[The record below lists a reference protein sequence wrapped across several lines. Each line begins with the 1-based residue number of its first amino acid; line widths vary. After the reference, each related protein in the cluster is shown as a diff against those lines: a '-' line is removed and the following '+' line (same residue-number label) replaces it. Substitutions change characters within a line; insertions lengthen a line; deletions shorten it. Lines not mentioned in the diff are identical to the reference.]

1 MIENLVIVES
11 PAKAKTIEKFLGKDF
26 RVVSSFGHIRDLSK
40 KNLGIDIEKNFT
52 PDYEIP
58 KEKAKVVSEL
68 RKAAADSKNIWIASD
83 EDREGEAIAWHLAS
97 VLKLDLSATKRIVFH
112 EITKEAISGAIQNPR
127 QIDMNLVNSQQAR
140 RILDRLV
147 GFEISPV
154 LWKKVQPSLSAGRVQ
169 SVAVR
174 LLVEREREIIS
185 FESESAFRVTAIF
198 GIDSLTGENAVL
210 KAEASKRFPGEKE
223 AQKFLELCVDSKYSI
238 SSISIK
244 PGTRSP
250 APPFTTSTLQQEAY
264 RKLGFSVAQTMA
276 VAQKLYEAGRI
287 TYMRTDST
295 NLSTLALSKSREV
308 IISEFGEKYSKT
320 RQFKTKSKGAQE
332 AHEAIRPAYLDNPTT
347 TGSQNE
353 KKLYELIWKRTVASQ
368 MSDAVIEKTSISIDM
383 NNSPVTF
390 QATGEVIKFDG
401 FLRVYSESTDQENAD
416 EDRYV
421 IPPVSKGMALSYENI
436 TATQKFTTPPPRYTE
451 ASLVKKLEELGIGRP
466 STYAPTISTIQ
477 NRGYVSREDRPGEK
491 RQIKIITL
499 LKGKLTSSTKTEIAG
514 KEKSKLF
521 PQDIGMIVNDF
532 LIENFSEIVDYHFTA
547 EVEEQFD
554 EIALGNLKW
563 TGMLQTFY
571 TPFHKT
577 VTNTLENKERKT
589 GVRVLGNHPETGE
602 PITVRMGRFG
612 PVAQIGDSNNEEKPR
627 YASLSK
633 NQLLETIT
641 LDEALNLFRLPR
653 SLGEYDGGEMI
664 VGIGKFGPYIR
675 FKSKFFSLKKGVD
688 DPYIVTFDRAVE
700 IILEKNESDKKK
712 VIRDFGDIMLLNGRY
727 GPYLVKEKVNYRLPK
742 GTDAEKLT
750 KDDCIKIVEN
760 SDKTKKSS

>member
-26 RVVSSFGHIRDLSK
+26 RVVSSFGHIRDLAK
-40 KNLGIDIEKNFT
+40 KNLGIDVEHNFT
-52 PDYEIP
+52 PNYEIP

-97 VLKLDLSATKRIVFH
+97 VLNLDLATTKRIVFH
-112 EITKEAISGAIQNPR
+112 EITKEAISNAIETPR
-127 QIDMNLVNSQQAR
+127 LVDMNLVNSQQAR

-185 FESESAFRVTAIF
+185 FESESAFRVTATF
-198 GIDSLTGENAVL
+198 LIDADSGENAIL
-210 KAEASKRFPGEKE
+210 KAEASKRFPIEKE
-223 AQKFLELCVDSKYSI
+223 AFQFLELCNDSKYKIGSI
-238 SSISIK
+238 TIK

-295 NLSTLALSKSREV
+295 NLSKLALVKAREMIV
-308 IISEFGEKYSKT
+308 SEYGEKYSKT
-320 RQFKTKSKGAQE
+320 RQFQTKSKGAQE

-347 TGSQNE
+347 AGSQNE
-353 KKLYELIWKRTVASQ
+353 KRLYELIWKRTVASQ
-368 MSDAVIEKTSISIDM
+368 MSDAEIEKTSISIDM
-383 NNSPVTF
+383 DNSPVTF
-390 QATGEVIKFDG
+390 HANGEVIKFDG
-401 FLRVYSESTDQENAD
+401 FLRVYAESTDQENID
-416 EDRYV
+416 EERYV
-421 IPPVSKGMALSYENI
+421 IPPVTKGMPLHYDNI
-436 TATQKFTTPPPRYTE
+436 TATQKFTTPLPRYTE

-477 NRGYVSREDRPGEK
+477 NRGYVSREDRPGDK
-491 RQIKIITL
+491 RSIKILTL
-499 LKGKLTSSTKTEIAG
+499 LKGKVASTTKTEITG

-532 LIENFSEIVDYHFTA
+532 LMENFSEIIDYNFTA

-563 TGMLQTFY
+563 TGMIEKFY

-577 VTNTLENKERKT
+577 VTNTLEKKERKT
-589 GVRVLGNHPETGE
+589 GIRLLGNHPETGE
-602 PITVRMGRFG
+602 SVTVRMGRFG
-612 PVAQIGDSNNEEKPR
+612 PVAQIGETGNDEKPR
-627 YASLSK
+627 FASLSK
-633 NQLLETIT
+633 SQLLETIT
-641 LDEALNLFRLPR
+641 LGEALNLFRLPR
-653 SLGEYDGGEMI
+653 SLGEYEDGEMV

-675 FKSKFFSLKKGVD
+675 YKSKFFSLKKGVD
-688 DPYIVTFDRAVE
+688 DPYLVTIERGIE

-727 GPYLVKEKVNYRLPK
+727 GPYLVKDKLNFRLPK
-742 GTDAEKLT
+742 GTDAEKLS
-750 KDDCIKIVEN
+750 KEDCIRIIEN